1 DRALRQ
7 EFPAEADAGRAA
19 SVSEGD
25 MARQALLLLADD
37 PQNRDALAALIAGPP
52 PESFEVVGTVA
63 LVAATLVV
71 LQTHVLFERDRD
83 GKIHIKIEKKPTRDS
98 LLKDL
103 VQKLFGFF
111 PANYHQLGMIA
122 QERRDFASAEQWY
135 RKALAIEE
143 KQGDE
148 HGDESVAFAPES
160 RGIDVEDAT

>member
-1 DRALRQ
+1 MDNMIRGLDDAQAVRVLTTFARARLRAGGVAETEWTPELDRALRQ
-7 EFPAEADAGRAA
+7 DFPAEADAGRAA

-25 MARQALLLLADD
+25 LARQALLLLADD

-63 LVAATLVV
+63 LLAAMLVV

-103 VQKLFGFF
+103 VQKLLGFF
-111 PANYHQLGMIA
+111 SP
-122 QERRDFASAEQWY
+122 
-135 RKALAIEE
+135 
-143 KQGDE
+143 
-148 HGDESVAFAPES
+148 
-160 RGIDVEDAT
+160 T